1 MSENN
6 VPINTRMVLEKGLR
20 IYGSSRSGREDF
32 LDTAKMF
39 AEHPEIVDYFTN
51 IISEVIEV
59 NDISDMKMAFEKD
72 IRKSYGKTIM
82 LWNV

>member
-1 MSENN
+1 
-6 VPINTRMVLEKGLR
+6 MVLEKGLR

-32 LDTAKMF
+32 LNTAKMLE
-39 AEHPEIVDYFTN
+39 EHPEIVDYFTN
-51 IISEVIEV
+51 IVSEVLEV
-59 NDISDMKMAFEKD
+59 KNIIDMKNAFETD